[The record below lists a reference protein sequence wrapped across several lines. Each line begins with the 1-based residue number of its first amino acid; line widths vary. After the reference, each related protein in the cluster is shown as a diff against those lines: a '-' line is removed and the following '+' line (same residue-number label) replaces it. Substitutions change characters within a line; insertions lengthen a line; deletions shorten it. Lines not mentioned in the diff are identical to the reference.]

1 MQRLFIL
8 LLLMCAI
15 VPAFG
20 QVTTLFPMG
29 SNWKYND
36 SGIFPGTTWFQSAYS
51 DSQWASG
58 NAELGYGD
66 GDEQTTVSYGPDS
79 GNKHITTYFRKTFYV
94 ANPAQFNSIN
104 GSVKR
109 DDGIVVYVNGL
120 EVYRNNMPAGIIT
133 NSTPA
138 SGTVAW
144 PNEDNVYGFSFSPA
158 LLVSG
163 NNVIAVEIHQ
173 DDPSS
178 SDISF
183 DASLSG
189 EQAAI
194 TANVVRG
201 PYLQTATENSV
212 IVRWRTDVP
221 TDSKVQ
227 FGTSLGNLSQHAQ
240 EYAFTTEHEVHV
252 TGLLPATN
260 YYYTIGSYAQQL
272 TQPASSHY
280 FKTNPVVGTS
290 GDYRF
295 WVIGD
300 SGMGNDD
307 QRNVRD
313 GFLTTNQGQHIDGWI
328 MLGDN
333 AYGSGIDDGTQSHYQ
348 DGVFENMYEPI
359 LQNTVLWPA
368 LGNHDYNNHIPF
380 SPSPAYFDIF
390 SLPVNAEAG
399 GVPSGTEK
407 YYSYNYGNIHFI
419 VLDSYDEDRSA
430 SGPMATW
437 MVADLQQNTAEWTIA
452 YWHHPP
458 YTKGSHNSDNW
469 NFLDGELVEM
479 RENILP
485 ILEQY
490 GVDLVLNGHSHCYER
505 SFLLDSHY
513 GYSDELTAS
522 MILDNGSGGGVN
534 GDCPYQKTTTLTKA
548 HQGTVYA
555 VVGCSSKL
563 SDVASD
569 WPHPVM
575 SHADATHLGSM
586 LLTVRSNE
594 LSAEFLGTDGSV
606 MDQFTIVKNAGIRD
620 TLVVCQGD
628 EVVMTPSFPG
638 EALWLP
644 GGVFADS
651 LLVTP
656 QFATM
661 YLAEGYDNCIAD
673 TFFIEMSTSPDC
685 NLGSSEQTV
694 NGPEV
699 VLQTVGSQ
707 LEVSWKGFTGN
718 NVQLVLY
725 AADGRVLR
733 RQSFHNDPG
742 VNQVFLPASGLHKGV
757 YFLHLSDRKQSVIR
771 QFIHQQ

>member
-1 MQRLFIL
+1 
-8 LLLMCAI
+8 
-15 VPAFG
+15 
-20 QVTTLFPMG
+20 MG
-29 SNWKYND
+29 SSWKYND
-36 SGIFPGTTWFQSAYS
+36 SGVFPGANWHDPTFQ
-51 DSQWASG
+51 DSQWSSG

-79 GNKHITTYFRKTFYV
+79 GNKYITTYFRKTFFI
-94 ANPAQFNSIN
+94 ANPAQFSSVNS
-104 GSVKR
+104 SVKR
-109 DDGIVVYVNGL
+109 DDGVVIYVNGT
-120 EVYRNNMPAGIIT
+120 EVYRNNMPAGNIT
-133 NSTPA
+133 HQTPA

-144 PNEDNVYGFSFSPA
+144 PNENNTYNFSFSPA
-158 LLVSG
+158 LFVAG
-163 NNVIAVEIHQ
+163 NNLIAVEIHQ
-173 DDPSS
+173 DEPSS

-183 DASLSG
+183 DLSLSG
-189 EQAAI
+189 EQSVP
-194 TANVVRG
+194 VVNLTRG
-201 PYLQTATENSV
+201 PYLQTATENSL
-212 IVRWRTDVP
+212 IVRWQTDVP

-227 FGTSLGNLSQHAQ
+227 FGNAPGNLNQHEQ
-240 EYAFTTEHEVHV
+240 EYAFTTEHEILI
-252 TGLLPATN
+252 TGLQPATT
-260 YYYTIGSYAQQL
+260 YYYSVGSYALQL
-272 TQPASSHY
+272 TSADNQHY
-280 FKTNPVVGTS
+280 FRTNPPAGTR
-290 GDYRF
+290 GEYNF

-307 QRNVRD
+307 QRAVRD
-313 GFLTTNQGQHIDGWI
+313 GFLSANQGRHIDGWI

-333 AYGSGIDDGTQSHYQ
+333 AYGSGIDDGTQAHYQ
-348 DGVFENMYEPI
+348 DGVFENMYESI

-380 SPSPAYFDIF
+380 SPAPAYFDIF

-437 MVADLQQNTAEWTIA
+437 LTADLQQNSAEWTVA

-485 ILEQY
+485 LLEEY
-490 GVDLVLNGHSHCYER
+490 GVDLVLNGHSHSYER

-522 MILDNGSGGGVN
+522 MVLDYGTGSGN
-534 GDCPYQKTTTLTKA
+534 DCPYRKSTTLTKA

-575 SHADATHLGSM
+575 AHADADHLGSM
-586 LLTVRSNE
+586 LLTVKNNE
-594 LSAEFLGTDGSV
+594 LSAAFLGTDGGI
-606 MDQFTIVKNAGIRD
+606 MDAFTILKNTGIRD
-620 TLVVCQGD
+620 TLTVCPGH
-628 EVVMTPSFPG
+628 EITLLPSFPDQA
-638 EALWLP
+638 EWIP
-644 GGVFADS
+644 GGMVLDS
-651 LLVTP
+651 LLLTP
-656 QFATM
+656 EFATM
-661 YLAEGYDNCIAD
+661 ILANGYNDCVSD
-673 TFFIEMSTSPDC
+673 TFLIEMDMSADC
-685 NLGSSEQTV
+685 NLGADEFVAIEASMYIQSNIHGLTIHWSGFNDSELQLTIYGLDGSLVTQQTVANDQENNQLLIPAGKLKTGAYFLGLSGSEQ
-694 NGPEV
+694 
-699 VLQTVGSQ
+699 
-707 LEVSWKGFTGN
+707 
-718 NVQLVLY
+718 
-725 AADGRVLR
+725 
-733 RQSFHNDPG
+733 
-742 VNQVFLPASGLHKGV
+742 
-757 YFLHLSDRKQSVIR
+757 RKIR